1 MRPHLGGLEAHWKSR
16 RLVVDSWRR
25 TLKPKKLTLEP
36 WRLTLEPL
44 RFTLEPGRLV
54 LKEVHLN

>member
-16 RLVVDSWRR
+16 RLVVDSWRL
-25 TLKPKKLTLEP
+25 TLKPKKFEP
-36 WRLTLEPL
+36 CRLTLEPL
-44 RFTLEPGRLV
+44 RFTLEPGRLE